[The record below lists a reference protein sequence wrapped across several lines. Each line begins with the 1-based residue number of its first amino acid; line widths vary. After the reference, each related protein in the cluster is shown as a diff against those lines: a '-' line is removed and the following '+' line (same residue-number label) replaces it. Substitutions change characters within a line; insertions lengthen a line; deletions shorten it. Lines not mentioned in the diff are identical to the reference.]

1 MAGIKKT
8 TRGELEFGP
17 RRSSLFG
24 RRCVYFYFYFYF
36 YFRMGNS
43 TDACFFV
50 YSKGFTFEGVDDRVD
65 VDVNESSLLLELYD
79 HDLVG
84 ADDALAQLV
93 LPLSQLPKARDGDRA
108 SGKFIFIIVRAIGLS
123 NSCFVCLLQRPWS
136 TSGASTPRS
145 AKSRAS

>member
-1 MAGIKKT
+1 MGAGAFI
-8 TRGELEFGP
+8 
-17 RRSSLFG
+17 SIN
-24 RRCVYFYFYFYF
+24 F
-36 YFRMGNS
+36 YFRTGNWI
-43 TDACFFV
+43 DIVFCFL

-123 NSCFVCLLQRPWS
+123 NSCFVCVQRLWS

-145 AKSRAS
+145 VKSQAS

>member
-1 MAGIKKT
+1 MARIKKT
-8 TRGELEFGP
+8 TLGELGFGP

-43 TDACFFV
+43 NDVCFFL

-108 SGKFIFIIVRAIGLS
+108 SAPVEHE
-123 NSCFVCLLQRPWS
+123 W
-136 TSGASTPRS
+136 
-145 AKSRAS
+145 

>member
-1 MAGIKKT
+1 M
-8 TRGELEFGP
+8 
-17 RRSSLFG
+17 
-24 RRCVYFYFYFYF
+24 
-36 YFRMGNS
+36 
-43 TDACFFV
+43 
-50 YSKGFTFEGVDDRVD
+50 
-65 VDVNESSLLLELYD
+65 DVNESSLLLELYD

-108 SGKFIFIIVRAIGLS
+108 SGKSLFLSSYWAIGLT
-123 NSCFVCLLQRPWS
+123 SCFVCLQRPWS

>member
-1 MAGIKKT
+1 
-8 TRGELEFGP
+8 
-17 RRSSLFG
+17 
-24 RRCVYFYFYFYF
+24 
-36 YFRMGNS
+36 MGNS
-43 TDACFFV
+43 NDVCFFV

-108 SGKFIFIIVRAIGLS
+108 SAPVEHE
-123 NSCFVCLLQRPWS
+123 W
-136 TSGASTPRS
+136 
-145 AKSRAS
+145 

>member
-1 MAGIKKT
+1 M
-8 TRGELEFGP
+8 
-17 RRSSLFG
+17 
-24 RRCVYFYFYFYF
+24 
-36 YFRMGNS
+36 
-43 TDACFFV
+43 
-50 YSKGFTFEGVDDRVD
+50 D

>member
-1 MAGIKKT
+1 
-8 TRGELEFGP
+8 
-17 RRSSLFG
+17 
-24 RRCVYFYFYFYF
+24 
-36 YFRMGNS
+36 MGNS
-43 TDACFFV
+43 IDACFFV

-108 SGKFIFIIVRAIGLS
+108 SGKFLFIIVRAIGLS
-123 NSCFVCLLQRPWS
+123 NSCFVCSQRPWS
-136 TSGASTPRS
+136 TSGESTPRS
-145 AKSRAS
+145 VKSRAS